1 MQVKNEN
8 VTDIELSGQFQI
20 TKKYCLCC
28 TKKIKIHLYLT
39 KEKLLLYYD
48 ENKKK
53 IYTEILRK
61 LILAINRRF
70 RTVEDKHNISIY
82 YLEKESSLIIKELK
96 LQTTS
101 RNDTEKWIN
110 TLNKTIKPKRV
121 QFPNS
126 SNNYIKANNIFHF
139 KNYCDFYVAMSKLEY
154 ILLKNKFKD
163 IFEIYRKLPKNHNIY
178 NITSTTFN
186 EDELLNEK

>member
-8 VTDIELSGQFQI
+8 STDIQLSGQFQI

-28 TKKIKIHLYLT
+28 TKKIKIYLYLT
-39 KEKLLLYYD
+39 NEKLFFYYD
-48 ENKKK
+48 ENKTKLF
-53 IYTEILRK
+53 TEILRK
-61 LILAINRRF
+61 LVLAINRRF
-70 RTVEDKHNISIY
+70 RTNEDKHNISIY

-101 RNDTEKWIN
+101 RIETEKWIN
-110 TLNKTIKPKRV
+110 TLNKAIKPKRV

-126 SNNYIKANNIFHF
+126 SDNYIKANNIYHF

-154 ILLKNKFKD
+154 ILLKNRFKD
-163 IFEIYRKLPKNHNIY
+163 IFEIYRNLPKKHNIH
-178 NITSTTFN
+178 NITTTFN

>member
-8 VTDIELSGQFQI
+8 ISDIELSGQFQI

-28 TKKIKIHLYLT
+28 TKKIKIYLYLT
-39 KEKLLLYYD
+39 NEKLFFYYD
-48 ENKKK
+48 ENKTKLF
-53 IYTEILRK
+53 TEILRK
-61 LILAINRRF
+61 LVLAINRRF
-70 RTVEDKHNISIY
+70 RTNEDKHNISIY

-101 RNDTEKWIN
+101 RIETEKWIN
-110 TLNKTIKPKRV
+110 TLNKAIKPKRV

-126 SNNYIKANNIFHF
+126 SSNYIKANNIFHF

-154 ILLKNKFKD
+154 ILLKNRFKD
-163 IFEIYRKLPKNHNIY
+163 IFEIYRNLPKKHDIHNI
-178 NITSTTFN
+178 TTTFN

>member
-8 VTDIELSGQFQI
+8 SSDIELSGQFQI

-28 TKKIKIHLYLT
+28 TKKIKIYLYLT
-39 KEKLLLYYD
+39 NEKLFFYYD
-48 ENKKK
+48 ENKTKLFA
-53 IYTEILRK
+53 EILRK
-61 LILAINRRF
+61 LVLAINRRF
-70 RTVEDKHNISIY
+70 RTNEDKHNISIY

-101 RNDTEKWIN
+101 RIETEKWIN
-110 TLNKTIKPKRV
+110 TLNKAIKPKRV

-126 SNNYIKANNIFHF
+126 SDNYIKANNIFHF

-154 ILLKNKFKD
+154 ILLKNRFKD
-163 IFEIYRKLPKNHNIY
+163 IFEIYRNLPKKHNIH
-178 NITSTTFN
+178 NITTTFN
-186 EDELLNEK
+186 KDELLNEK

>member
-8 VTDIELSGQFQI
+8 SSDIELSGQFQI

-28 TKKIKIHLYLT
+28 TKKIKIYLYLT
-39 KEKLLLYYD
+39 NEKLFFYYD
-48 ENKKK
+48 ENKTKLF
-53 IYTEILRK
+53 TEILRK
-61 LILAINRRF
+61 LVLAINRRF
-70 RTVEDKHNISIY
+70 RTNEDKHNISIY

-101 RNDTEKWIN
+101 RIETEKWIN
-110 TLNKTIKPKRV
+110 TLNKAIKPKRV

-126 SNNYIKANNIFHF
+126 SDNYIKANNIFHF

-154 ILLKNKFKD
+154 ILLKNRFKD
-163 IFEIYRKLPKNHNIY
+163 IFEIYRNLPKKHNIH
-178 NITSTTFN
+178 NITTTFN

>member
-28 TKKIKIHLYLT
+28 TKKIKIYLSLT
-39 KEKLLLYYD
+39 QEKLLFYYD
-48 ENKKK
+48 ENKTK
-53 IYTEILRK
+53 IYVEILKK

-70 RTVEDKHNISIY
+70 RTEEDKYNLSIY
-82 YLEKESSLIIKELK
+82 YLAKESSLIIKELK

-101 RNDTEKWIN
+101 RNDTEKWISV
-110 TLNKTIKPKRV
+110 LNKNIKPKRV

-139 KNYCDFYVAMSKLEY
+139 KNYCDFYVAMSKIEY
-154 ILLKNKFKD
+154 ILLRNKFKD
-163 IFEIYRKLPKNHNIY
+163 IFEIYRNLPKSNNIHNI
-178 NITSTTFN
+178 TTTFN

>member
-8 VTDIELSGQFQI
+8 ISDIELSGQFQI

-28 TKKIKIHLYLT
+28 TKKIKIYLYLT
-39 KEKLLLYYD
+39 NEKLFFYYD
-48 ENKKK
+48 ENKTKLF
-53 IYTEILRK
+53 TEILRK
-61 LILAINRRF
+61 LVLAINRRF
-70 RTVEDKHNISIY
+70 RTNEDKHNISIY

-101 RNDTEKWIN
+101 RIETEKWIN
-110 TLNKTIKPKRV
+110 TLNKAIKPKRV

-126 SNNYIKANNIFHF
+126 SDNYIKANNIFHF

-154 ILLKNKFKD
+154 ILLKNRFKD
-163 IFEIYRKLPKNHNIY
+163 IFEIYRNLPKKNNFHNI
-178 NITSTTFN
+178 TTTFN